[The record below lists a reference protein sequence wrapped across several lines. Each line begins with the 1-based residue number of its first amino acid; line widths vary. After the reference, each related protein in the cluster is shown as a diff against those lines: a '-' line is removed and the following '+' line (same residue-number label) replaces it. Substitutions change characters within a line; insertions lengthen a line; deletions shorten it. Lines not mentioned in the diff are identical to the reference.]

1 MEVLRYEYKKMQKCS
16 PSVLALGFFD
26 GVTVAHRALI
36 AAAKEKA
43 KKSKLPL
50 AVFTF
55 PTENP
60 LKKDAPRIYSTKE
73 KLILLERC
81 GVDTV
86 YLADFES
93 LSPLSPECFVNEVVI
108 GDIDAM
114 AAASGYNFRFG
125 RGASGSAEDLKKL
138 MELSGR
144 QAIIV
149 EELTDGGRTVSAS
162 LIRSLLEKSEIEE
175 ANRLL
180 GSPYFLCGKVKRGLG
195 EGKGLGF
202 PTLNTEIPP
211 QKCAPLGVFRS
222 AVPIDGRIYHGVT
235 NIGLCPTL
243 GQRELHAE
251 THILGYEGNL
261 YGRECEIYLLGF
273 LRPEQKFESREEL
286 ILAVENDKK
295 RAIKENGELICQRLG
310 LK

>member
-1 MEVLRYEYKKMQKCS
+1 MEVLRYEYKKMQRRS

-36 AAAKEKA
+36 SAAKERA
-43 KKSKLPL
+43 EELRLPL

-55 PTENP
+55 PTESP
-60 LKKDAPRIYSTKE
+60 LKKDAPRIYSTEE

-81 GVDTV
+81 GVDIV
-86 YLADFES
+86 YLADFEGLSS
-93 LSPLSPECFVNEVVI
+93 LSPESFVNEVVI
-108 GDIDAM
+108 GDIDAVST
-114 AAASGYNFRFG
+114 ASGYNFRFG
-125 RGASGSAEDLKKL
+125 RAASGDAEDLKRL
-138 MELSGR
+138 MESAGR

-180 GSPYFLCGKVKRGLG
+180 YSPYFLCGTVKSGLG

-202 PTLNTEIPP
+202 PTLNTEISP

-222 AVPIDGRIYHGVT
+222 AVPIDGKIYHGVT

-243 GQRELHAE
+243 GKRELHAE
-251 THILGYEGNL
+251 THVLGYEGDL
-261 YGRECEIYLLGF
+261 YGRKCEIYLLGF

-286 ILAVENDKK
+286 ILAVEKDKQN
-295 RAIKENGELICQRLG
+295 AIKENGELTCQRLG